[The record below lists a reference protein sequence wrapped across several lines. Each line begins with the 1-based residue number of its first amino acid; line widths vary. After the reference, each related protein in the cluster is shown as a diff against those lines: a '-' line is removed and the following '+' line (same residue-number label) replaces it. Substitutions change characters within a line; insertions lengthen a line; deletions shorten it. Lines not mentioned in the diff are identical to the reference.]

1 MAMPDLRAIRFETQ
15 EPTDPQEFI
24 MTDHSILRPSLPDLP
39 FQAEARLIS
48 NILAGLFVRLP
59 KAFAQALYAQR
70 IYDGLNAMD
79 NQGLTALGVKRDE
92 IARYTFEQAWS
103 SK

>member
-1 MAMPDLRAIRFETQ
+1 
-15 EPTDPQEFI
+15 

-39 FQAEARLIS
+39 FRAEARLIS
-48 NILAGLFVRLP
+48 NILASLFVRLP

-70 IYDGLNAMD
+70 TYDNLYMMDSPGLA
-79 NQGLTALGVKRDE
+79 ALGVKREE
-92 IARYTFEQAWS
+92 IARYTFEQVWN